1 MLNTNKDKI
10 QQTTKEIAEEAKNGL
25 SKASQELK
33 SSTDKANHAVDKTA
47 DKAED
52 KAEALINGLRD
63 LINEHSEVARA
74 NSMKEQLLEKA
85 TELKHVVG
93 EEISHAYDVSKER
106 AIDTV
111 KNHPVGTLALVAG
124 TGLLLGYVLGSKQ
137 SSH

>member
-1 MLNTNKDKI
+1 MLNTNKGKI
-10 QQTTKEIAEEAKNGL
+10 QNKTNELAQEAKNGL
-25 SKASQELK
+25 NEVSRELK
-33 SSTDKANHAVDKTA
+33 SSASKANNTVDKTA
-47 DKAED
+47 DQAED

-63 LINEHSEVARA
+63 LINQHADATKA
-74 NSMKEQLLEKA
+74 NTIKEQLIGKA

-93 EEISHAYDVSKER
+93 EEISHAYDVGKER
-106 AIDTV
+106 TIESV